1 MYKSLLFTTKKI
13 SHDRFKMTKMS
24 ITTIIILIIIG
35 VAAGIL
41 SGLVGVGGGL
51 IIVPALVYF
60 VAFSQKAAQGT
71 SLGILLLP
79 VGILAV
85 LQYYQKGY
93 VDIKVVLIV
102 SAGFLIGGWLGSKLA
117 VSLPVATIK
126 KIFAIFMLLTA
137 LKMLF
142 MDKPVVEKE
151 ASKQSLSSDSK

>member
-1 MYKSLLFTTKKI
+1 
-13 SHDRFKMTKMS
+13 MTKMS

>member
-1 MYKSLLFTTKKI
+1 
-13 SHDRFKMTKMS
+13 MTRMS
-24 ITTIIILIIIG
+24 ITTIVILIIIG

-142 MDKPVVEKE
+142 IDKPVVEKE
-151 ASKQSLSSDSK
+151 ASRQSLSSDSK

>member
-1 MYKSLLFTTKKI
+1 
-13 SHDRFKMTKMS
+13 MS
-24 ITTIIILIIIG
+24 ITIIIILIVIG

-85 LQYYQKGY
+85 MQYYQKGY

-117 VSLPVATIK
+117 VSLPVSTIK
-126 KIFAIFMLLTA
+126 KIFAIFMLITA

-142 MDKPVVEKE
+142 LDKPVVETNS
-151 ASKQSLSSDSK
+151 SKDSAIPNKK